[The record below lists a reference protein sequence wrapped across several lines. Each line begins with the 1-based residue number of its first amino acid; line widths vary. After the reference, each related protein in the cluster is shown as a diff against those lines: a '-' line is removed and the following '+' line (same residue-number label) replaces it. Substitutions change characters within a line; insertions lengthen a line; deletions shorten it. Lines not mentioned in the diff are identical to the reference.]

1 MMMRF
6 SFRLM
11 TQVHENNVVSM
22 SGGKD
27 STAMLEMMLEHGES
41 IHSVV
46 YCDMGPWEFPAMH
59 DHIKAVE
66 QSTGIPIVRVKPRW
80 DPVYQLIEKPVIK
93 KGSKEIYRLGNNWPS
108 FMRRWCTREKMN
120 ALHKY
125 LKSIPGAV
133 SCVGLAADETDRLET
148 SEAKSRKIT
157 CRYPLIEYGIKEA
170 QALQYCYDKGYTWD
184 GLYQI
189 FDRVSCFC
197 CPLQRLGEL
206 RKLRRYFPDL
216 WSRMLDWDSQ
226 LDTSWGV
233 GFRGYQTVHDLERK
247 FHEADRQM
255 DLFPEFA
262 EQFVSKNYVKEEQ
275 LELFV

>member
-1 MMMRF
+1 MMK
-6 SFRLM
+6 
-11 TQVHENNVVSM
+11 NIVSL

-27 STAMLEMMLEHGES
+27 STAMMLMMLERNEP
-41 IHSVV
+41 IHSIV

-66 QSTGIPIVRVKPRW
+66 QSTGIPIVRVKLRW
-80 DPVYQLIEKPVIK
+80 DPVYQLIEKPVMK

-120 ALHKY
+120 AIHKY

-133 SCVGLAADETDRLET
+133 SCVGMAADETSRLKT

-184 GLYQI
+184 GLYEL
-189 FDRVSCFC
+189 FGRVSCFC

-206 RKLRRYFPDL
+206 RKLRRYFPEL
-216 WSRMLDWDSQ
+216 WSLMLDWDSQ

-233 GFRGYQTVHDLERK
+233 GFRGYQTVHDLERRFMAEDMQRLMFEDSEDIIK
-247 FHEADRQM
+247 VGPHDGKPCLGPGCPYCDEDEAM
-255 DLFPEFA
+255 
-262 EQFVSKNYVKEEQ
+262 
-275 LELFV
+275 